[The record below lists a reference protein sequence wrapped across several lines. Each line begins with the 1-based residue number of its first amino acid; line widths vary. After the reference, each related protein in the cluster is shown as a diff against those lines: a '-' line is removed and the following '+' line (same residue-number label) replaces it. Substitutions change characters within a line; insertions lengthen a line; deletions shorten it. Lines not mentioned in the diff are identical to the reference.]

1 MKAEKLLGIIDAVQD
16 LVAFFNDPTN
26 DQKMLQQAGIPYSDN
41 LLPIIVLLGSHK
53 VTTVGE
59 LARALGRDHSSMSR
73 KVASLQKQDLLT
85 ATVSPTDMRSRQ
97 LSLTK
102 KGAELF
108 TTITETR
115 HQVMSQALETV
126 SEDDLE
132 QISASLKKL
141 AEIVKR
147 Q

>member
-1 MKAEKLLGIIDAVQD
+1 MKAEKLLGIIDSVQD

-53 VTTVGE
+53 VATVGE

-73 KVASLQKQDLLT
+73 KVASLQKQGLLT
-85 ATVSPTDMRSRQ
+85 ATVSPTDLRSRQ

-115 HQVMSQALETV
+115 HQVMSQALAAL
-126 SEDDLE
+126 SEDEVD